1 MDRRE
6 ELRRK
11 VEQIKREG
19 AAKRERPP
27 EQGEASAPSTEAA
40 SANTPPA
47 PSLTPEQIREIA
59 RGEIEE
65 ALRTERAARQEESAL
80 TQARLDGLSREVTD
94 SIDELSRELTDTNE
108 RLTETDER
116 VNTLRDDTIN
126 SLDPM
131 SQQIAELR
139 SRLNS
144 RVLPPAP
151 EPRNVTPR
159 RPWEPEPVI
168 RPSWLKPGEAMPPP
182 SLLRLMEPKP
192 LRRSPREPEERDE
205 TSYKPRRPRVESSP
219 PQSARTPETERP
231 DPEFVKQ
238 VWTAIYIALLTMAV
252 IVIVLF
258 IFWALIHP
266 WMAVAAF
273 LAFVIILIWLG
284 AIYALWSQQMRL
296 LPILMLLTGAVAIYM
311 MAS

>member
-11 VEQIKREG
+11 LERIEHEESARQ
-19 AAKRERPP
+19 ERPP
-27 EQGEASAPSTEAA
+27 ERGEASAPSTEAA
-40 SANTPPA
+40 SASTPPA
-47 PSLTPEQIREIA
+47 PSLTPERIREIA

-65 ALRTERAARQEESAL
+65 ALRTERAARQEERAR
-80 TQARLDGLSREVTD
+80 TQAQLDGLSREVTD

-131 SQQIAELR
+131 SRQIAELR

-159 RPWEPEPVI
+159 RPWEPEPVT
-168 RPSWLKPGEAMPPP
+168 RPPWLKPGEAMPPP

-192 LRRSPREPEERDE
+192 PRWSPPREPEERDE
-205 TSYKPRRPRVESSP
+205 TSYKPPP
-219 PQSARTPETERP
+219 PQLNPRG
-231 DPEFVKQ
+231 
-238 VWTAIYIALLTMAV
+238 
-252 IVIVLF
+252 
-258 IFWALIHP
+258 
-266 WMAVAAF
+266 
-273 LAFVIILIWLG
+273 G
-284 AIYALWSQQMRL
+284 A
-296 LPILMLLTGAVAIYM
+296 
-311 MAS
+311 